1 MTINLGEL
9 VKGLMVVI
17 GIAVS
22 MGKLPELKRW
32 AAQEAFGVRPT
43 HHIHSRVEKYR
54 KMGGNFPENT
64 QNRHQKL
71 TKAPIKST

>member
-32 AAQEAFGVRPT
+32 APQEAFGAP
-43 HHIHSRVEKYR
+43 HYGSH
-54 KMGGNFPENT
+54 T
-64 QNRHQKL
+64 QL
-71 TKAPIKST
+71 STCT